1 MKQEKIWD
9 YYQNEG
15 LQLGAF
21 PEERQRYFA
30 DQLTVGSRVLNIGVG
45 AGELER
51 RAIAKG
57 VAIHSLDPSERA
69 IERLRNHLD
78 LGERAQAGYAQK
90 MPFESDYFDAVVMS
104 EVLEH
109 LDDVVLAEALREV
122 FRVLKKGGLLFAS
135 TPYRENL
142 KLNTVVCPACGQ
154 IFHKVGH
161 VQSFDEHHMRE
172 TLKTAGFEIESI
184 WVSTFIDWTRP
195 GFGNFIKSVARWLL
209 AKMRQGIADPHL
221 LVKAKKPEQR

>member
-1 MKQEKIWD
+1 
-9 YYQNEG
+9 
-15 LQLGAF
+15 
-21 PEERQRYFA
+21 
-30 DQLTVGSRVLNIGVG
+30 
-45 AGELER
+45 
-51 RAIAKG
+51 
-57 VAIHSLDPSERA
+57 
-69 IERLRNHLD
+69 
-78 LGERAQAGYAQK
+78 
-90 MPFESDYFDAVVMS
+90 MS